1 MLNLFILARN
11 NIPKTQMNKL
21 HLFTTI
27 LLIFTFFLSC
37 NEEIVVKTNEK
48 KSNLK
53 SWKEAPSFNADS
65 AYQYIERQIS
75 YGPRVPNT
83 KEHIACGDYLIEKLN
98 SFGISTSEQI
108 GEVTAFNR
116 LKLPVRN
123 ITGTINPN
131 AKKKIL
137 LCAHWDTRPFADR
150 DTINTNQPIIGA
162 NDGASGVGVILEIAR
177 ILKKDSLKIG
187 VEIVFFDVEDYGA
200 PSLNNSFFDLQ
211 SMNDTW
217 CLGSQYWSYN
227 LPENYLKPDFG
238 ILLDMVGAK
247 GAVFPK
253 EEISRKYAGYHLNKV
268 WKLADYLGYSQY
280 FQKKVSP
287 PLTDDHTYINQLAK
301 IPTLD
306 VIHYDVS
313 PFSGRFDFGKF
324 HHTHQDNM
332 DIIDKAT
339 LKAVGQTIL
348 SYLYN
353 I

>member
-1 MLNLFILARN
+1 
-11 NIPKTQMNKL
+11 MNKL
-21 HLFTTI
+21 FLFITI
-27 LLIFTFFLSC
+27 LLLFTFFSSC
-37 NEEIVVKTNEK
+37 NEEITVETQEK
-48 KSNLK
+48 KSTVK
-53 SWKEAPSFNADS
+53 KWKEAPIFMEDS
-65 AYQYIERQIS
+65 AYKYIEKQIS
-75 YGPRVPNT
+75 FGPRVPNT
-83 KEHIACGDYLIEKLN
+83 REHIACGDFLINKLN
-98 SFGISTSEQI
+98 SFGVLTKEQI

-116 LKLPVRN
+116 VKLPLRN
-123 ITGTINPN
+123 ITGIINPK

-150 DTINTNQPIIGA
+150 DTINTNQPIDGA
-162 NDGASGVGVILEIAR
+162 NDGASGVAVILEIVR
-177 ILKKDSLKIG
+177 IIKKDSLDIG

-200 PSLNNSFFDLQ
+200 PSLNSGFFDLQ

-227 LPENYLKPDFG
+227 LPIDYIKPDFG

-253 EEISRKYAGYHLNKV
+253 EEISRKYAGYHLNKI

-280 FQKKVSP
+280 FQKKVAP
-287 PLTDDHTYINQLAK
+287 PITDDHTYINQLAS

-324 HHTHQDNM
+324 HHTHKDNM
-332 DIIDKAT
+332 DVIEKTT